1 MGHTS
6 QSGLSADGFCV
17 IAGVAPRQIFEAII
31 ASAVALVIF
40 GIPSAIK
47 QHKYS
52 PILKRAHEPVHLD
65 WARIAIVG
73 LILTLALAT
82 NLIVNTKFPEYSDRF
97 PFIGLA
103 VWVGDSRI
111 GGNAPA

>member
-1 MGHTS
+1 
-6 QSGLSADGFCV
+6 LLV
-17 IAGVAPRQIFEAII
+17 AGITDPGYNVRRA
-31 ASAVALVIF
+31 
-40 GIPSAIK
+40 
-47 QHKYS
+47 
-52 PILKRAHEPVHLD
+52 LKRAHEPVHLD

-103 VWVGDSRI
+103 V
-111 GGNAPA
+111 